1 VTDAEVDAK
10 ITASGSVGKG
20 KIAGKEAEQMIAKG
34 VHSVDFEFELS
45 KGETTLDAFLYT
57 EKMKWAVLISP
68 KSNFCK
74 ERIIQD
80 NG

>member
-45 KGETTLDAFLYT
+45 KGETTLDTFLYT
-57 EKMKWAVLISP
+57 
-68 KSNFCK
+68 
-74 ERIIQD
+74 
-80 NG
+80 

>member
-1 VTDAEVDAK
+1 MDAK

-34 VHSVDFEFELS
+34 VHSVDFELS
-45 KGETTLDAFLYT
+45 KGETTLDTFLYT